1 MIFTIIAVL
10 AAFCHGYLLRRH
22 DALQE
27 QMAMRR
33 LYRGPARR
41 QRRIAYKQR
50 KAKTRRHRY
59 VSPELKAAVWKR
71 DNGACVYCGIGP
83 ATVPGVRLELDHVVP
98 FSWGGPT
105 TYDNLQ
111 LLCHRHNS
119 DKGNAFAG

>member
-1 MIFTIIAVL
+1 MITTICLVL
-10 AAFCHGYLLRRH
+10 GAWLYAYILRRQ

-27 QMAMRR
+27 QVLARR

-41 QRRIAYKQR
+41 SKRVAYKQR
-50 KAKTRRHRY
+50 KSQTRRHRY
-59 VSPELKAAVWKR
+59 VSRELRAAVWER
-71 DNGACVYCGIGP
+71 DGGACVRCGIGP
-83 ATVPGVRLELDHVVP
+83 ASVPGVRLELDHVIP

-119 DKGNAFAG
+119 DKGNAFSG